1 MDPDGNITQAGEGS
15 YIDPFDR
22 PIPLRPVRLVSAPT
36 IEPNAGRESNIMRP
50 RQSEDPDEQMDL
62 SRVCWPHL
70 YCMDG
75 DTLIVIDFPKRD
87 AQSCNGHRWSGR
99 KEFTMQSAV
108 LLGTKSAFFENALSE
123 KQQSRY
129 KSRYL
134 KRSPSDSLPLGISY
148 ILDVTPS
155 EEGDDAAALLAD
167 LSVPAGARKWWMSM
181 ERLGVSASLVSG
193 HDDNCT
199 SHGDMPVKCIKDPE
213 YVPGPRNLHD
223 DNFKYKITLGL
234 DKCEPCPEREI
245 QDYCEIRHR
254 AAIIRLL
261 MFVAGFDLILN
272 SAPRVWTIVGLA
284 KQFGLTTLVS
294 SPVRCWL
301 EDSRNS
307 SFIDIHPEITLEMAW
322 KLQLSD
328 MVRAPLRIIIVERAL
343 DRSPADAKSPVT
355 VFDRPRADLSDDIS
369 EVVQHATEA
378 VRTRLEETYALFQS
392 EGVFEWLEVK
402 VWRALTNIRSIL
414 ASDIQKINNHVYQM
428 DAQHFLGQLD
438 LALDACRTHLTN
450 WIDQSF
456 KASMSSENCE
466 EIISD
471 RLAYASKGLTPV
483 AFESILLSFN
493 YKQFLLMPIFWNK
506 LRSQISLAES
516 FKNIIVPSDSHPSQ
530 RTLDT
535 LFEDLSLVMN
545 DPDVMMRWSPTL
557 RRAYPNGL
565 DLSFQEFHGQ
575 LYRTVAQ
582 LARGWVPTADDL
594 ETPLRRSTHLALGIL
609 EEEFKFL
616 PLWAGG
622 RDDGTGAV
630 FTDMSVPDTDMG
642 AIEPGPKYRTGQT
655 IAASSTADSDG
666 TIINGGVSLGAVAS
680 GSTMTTGLSQVDL
693 DEVMSIS
700 EVVTISEAASVS
712 ETATLSEGASF
723 SDIASIS
730 GVESLSEDDGEG
742 PVGARDEDPIE
753 TDDEG
758 PIWTDDEDDWSMVD

>member
-1 MDPDGNITQAGEGS
+1 
-15 YIDPFDR
+15 
-22 PIPLRPVRLVSAPT
+22 
-36 IEPNAGRESNIMRP
+36 
-50 RQSEDPDEQMDL
+50 
-62 SRVCWPHL
+62 
-70 YCMDG
+70 
-75 DTLIVIDFPKRD
+75 
-87 AQSCNGHRWSGR
+87 
-99 KEFTMQSAV
+99 
-108 LLGTKSAFFENALSE
+108 
-123 KQQSRY
+123 
-129 KSRYL
+129 
-134 KRSPSDSLPLGISY
+134 
-148 ILDVTPS
+148 
-155 EEGDDAAALLAD
+155 
-167 LSVPAGARKWWMSM
+167 
-181 ERLGVSASLVSG
+181 
-193 HDDNCT
+193 
-199 SHGDMPVKCIKDPE
+199 
-213 YVPGPRNLHD
+213 
-223 DNFKYKITLGL
+223 
-234 DKCEPCPEREI
+234 
-245 QDYCEIRHR
+245 
-254 AAIIRLL
+254 
-261 MFVAGFDLILN
+261 MF
-272 SAPRVWTIVGLA
+272 R
-284 KQFGLTTLVS
+284 TTV
-294 SPVRCWL
+294 
-301 EDSRNS
+301 
-307 SFIDIHPEITLEMAW
+307 
-322 KLQLSD
+322 
-328 MVRAPLRIIIVERAL
+328 
-343 DRSPADAKSPVT
+343 
-355 VFDRPRADLSDDIS
+355 
-369 EVVQHATEA
+369 
-378 VRTRLEETYALFQS
+378 
-392 EGVFEWLEVK
+392 
-402 VWRALTNIRSIL
+402 

-516 FKNIIVPSDSHPSQ
+516 FKNIIVSSDSHPSQ

-730 GVESLSEDDGEG
+730 GIESLSEDDGEG